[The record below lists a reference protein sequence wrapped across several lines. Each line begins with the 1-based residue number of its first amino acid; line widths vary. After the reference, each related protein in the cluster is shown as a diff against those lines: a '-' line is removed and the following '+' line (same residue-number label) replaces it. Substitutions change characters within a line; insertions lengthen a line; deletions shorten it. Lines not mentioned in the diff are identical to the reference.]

1 MRKMLLIGALAVSL
15 SGCEGLGATLD
26 AIDVLL
32 EPTDRQ
38 ICENTIVGGRWIGG
52 ECLVPLDRG

>member
-1 MRKMLLIGALAVSL
+1 MRKVLLAGALAVSL

-38 ICENTIVGGRWIGG
+38 VCESVMVGGRWIGG
-52 ECLVPLDRG
+52 ECLVPLERG